1 MLTEFFIPQSPDN
14 GYSNEGLTEEE
25 LYQNIFSLKLETKEI
40 TNGNDL
46 DNLYYLNN
54 NSKKIQNQNKITKKE
69 SIQKEDDL
77 NAILL
82 IDDYDLIFNK
92 LETNKKEEEERNEIN
107 VQNINENYKMEDNNL
122 PCFAK
127 NFISEN
133 KYFHFIENEKEEL
146 FIQINEPI
154 KIEKTGKEKEKDFE
168 TENIQINKPKKIQ
181 KGKKTSNSK
190 IKKSKPKS
198 DSKPKPKKK
207 RGPYKKD
214 VRIIEQVNTED
225 KYFPFNTG
233 KGLFNNQNPILQTNP
248 YLCTIDYSEINES
261 ENSEMSKD
269 NYNYVE
275 SESSNKNFE
284 EEKKVEDNKSK
295 NDQIL
300 CVNNLCLKFSTK
312 KYFIAANGKKKKVKK
327 KRKYKPD
334 DIRKKIKA
342 RFHKAIKNI
351 INENLKKAGSTEMFD
366 FFPQCFIGNVS
377 KKINSKAFE
386 LTYKELLLTDF
397 HKEVKSNYLNSKA
410 DIDKYVRNQKVLK
423 YLEENPEISKRA
435 GFDIIENLKYKE
447 LLNMYFNSEQ
457 FEKSIYTLKNEKEP
471 PEYIQEY
478 IHRANTYV
486 NFYSN
491 YDEKEE
497 KKINMNLTEE

>member
-1 MLTEFFIPQSPDN
+1 MNSEFFIPQSPNND
-14 GYSNEGLTEEE
+14 YSNEGLSEEE
-25 LYQNIFSLKLETKEI
+25 LYQNIFSLKLEVKENI
-40 TNGNDL
+40 NGNDL
-46 DNLYYLNN
+46 DNLYYLNI
-54 NSKKIQNQNKITKKE
+54 NSKKSQNQINQKE
-69 SIQKEDDL
+69 PTQKEDDP

-92 LETNKKEEEERNEIN
+92 LETNKKEEEDKNEVK

-122 PCFAK
+122 PCFAN

-133 KYFHFIENEKEEL
+133 KYFHFIESEKEEL
-146 FIQINEPI
+146 FIKIDDPI
-154 KIEKTGKEKEKDFE
+154 KIEKTEKQKDFE
-168 TENIQINKPKKIQ
+168 TEPIQIKKPKKTQ
-181 KGKKTSNSK
+181 KR
-190 IKKSKPKS
+190 KKSPNSTLNNPKSKS

-214 VRIIEQVNTED
+214 VKIIEQVNTED

-233 KGLFNNQNPILQTNP
+233 KGIFNSQNPIMQTNP
-248 YLCTIDYSEINES
+248 YICTIDFSEMNES
-261 ENSEMSKD
+261 ENSEMNKD
-269 NYNYVE
+269 NYNYLE
-275 SESSNKNFE
+275 SESSNKNYE
-284 EEKKVEDNKSK
+284 DEKKVEDNKSQ
-295 NDQIL
+295 NEQIACL
-300 CVNNLCLKFSTK
+300 NNLCLKFSTK

-377 KKINSKAFE
+377 KKLNSKSFD

-410 DIDKYVRNQKVLK
+410 DIDKYTKNKKVLK

-435 GFDIIENLKYKE
+435 GFDIVQNIKYKE
-447 LLNMYFNSEQ
+447 LLSMYFNSAQ
-457 FEKSIYTLKNEKEP
+457 FENSLYTLKDEKEP

-478 IHRANTYV
+478 IHRARTYV
-486 NFYSN
+486 SFYSN

-497 KKINMNLTEE
+497 KKINNMNLNEE